1 MGVYIGKWAPTPLG
15 GRYRSMSH
23 GRKIITRGM
32 RKREKIR
39 KKTGGREKI
48 KGKIKFKKMGN
59 INAKGAKI

>member
-1 MGVYIGKWAPTPLG
+1 
-15 GRYRSMSH
+15 MSH

-39 KKTGGREKI
+39 KKNDGREKI
-48 KGKIKFKKMGN
+48 KGKIKFKKTGN